1 MSPRFRYRPGAL
13 RIQAGA
19 AWERWRQRHRRAGRR
34 LPQCGA
40 VLLALLL
47 SGGIGWLLPYRA
59 AKADLAQ
66 LGRQEAA
73 LKQAYVRELRG
84 APQAELAA
92 MRRERAGRRLA
103 LLEQHLTG
111 RGEREAVIGEI
122 DAAGLARGLRF
133 TLFKPEAAAGAG
145 RRDRMAVQ
153 LQALGTYRDIAR
165 FANDLA
171 ALPRIVILDP
181 LQLQASAEKD
191 GAAAGLLV
199 LQATASA
206 FQSTQEEPKQDEDD
220 E

>member
-1 MSPRFRYRPGAL
+1 
-13 RIQAGA
+13 
-19 AWERWRQRHRRAGRR
+19 
-34 LPQCGA
+34 
-40 VLLALLL
+40 
-47 SGGIGWLLPYRA
+47 
-59 AKADLAQ
+59 
-66 LGRQEAA
+66 
-73 LKQAYVRELRG
+73 
-84 APQAELAA
+84 
-92 MRRERAGRRLA
+92 
-103 LLEQHLTG
+103 
-111 RGEREAVIGEI
+111 
-122 DAAGLARGLRF
+122 
-133 TLFKPEAAAGAG
+133 
-145 RRDRMAVQ
+145 MAVQ